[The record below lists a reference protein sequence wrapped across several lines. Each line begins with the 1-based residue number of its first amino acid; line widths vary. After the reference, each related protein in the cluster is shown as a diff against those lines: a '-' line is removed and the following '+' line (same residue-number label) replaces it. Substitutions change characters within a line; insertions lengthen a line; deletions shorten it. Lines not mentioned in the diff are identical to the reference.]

1 MKKDLF
7 ALKGTICYSKNQKE
21 LIFAENS
28 YAVCENGLCAGV
40 FSQLPEEYKDIPV
53 KDMGDRLIIPGF
65 TDLHLHAPQYAYRGT
80 GMDLELLDWLNT
92 ITFPQEAKYADLSYA
107 KKAYSI
113 FVDDLQHSFTTRAC
127 IFATLHRPATELLM
141 DMLDEIR
148 KTYDL
153 SILMTTHDF
162 SMLERYADRV
172 VLLRE
177 KILCKG
183 TPLEVLNTDEFA
195 QAFHLGGAK

>member
-21 LIFAENS
+21 LVFAENS

-40 FSQLPEEYKDIPV
+40 FFQLPEKYKDIPV

-113 FVDDLQHSFTTRAC
+113 FVDDLKHSFTTRAC

-141 DMLDEIR
+141 DMLEESG
-148 KTYDL
+148 L
-153 SILMTTHDF
+153 TT
-162 SMLERYADRV
+162 MVGKVNMART
-172 VLLRE
+172 
-177 KILCKG
+177 G
-183 TPLEVLNTDEFA
+183 
-195 QAFHLGGAK
+195 

>member
-107 KKAYSI
+107 KRLTPFSW
-113 FVDDLQHSFTTRAC
+113 
-127 IFATLHRPATELLM
+127 
-141 DMLDEIR
+141 
-148 KTYDL
+148 
-153 SILMTTHDF
+153 MT
-162 SMLERYADRV
+162 
-172 VLLRE
+172 
-177 KILCKG
+177 
-183 TPLEVLNTDEFA
+183 
-195 QAFHLGGAK
+195 

>member
-21 LIFAENS
+21 LVFAENS

-92 ITFPQEAKYADLSYA
+92 ITFPQEAKYADLYYA

-113 FVDDLQHSFTTRAC
+113 FVDDLKHSFTTRAC

-183 TPLEVLNTDEFA
+183 TPLEVLNSDEFA

>member
-21 LIFAENS
+21 LVFHENS
-28 YAVCENGLCAGV
+28 YVVCENSLCAGI
-40 FSQLPEEYKDIPV
+40 FSQLPAEYKDIPV
-53 KDMGDRLIIPGF
+53 EDMGDRLIIPGF

-113 FVDDLQHSFTTRAC
+113 FVDDLKHSFTTRAC

-141 DMLDEIR
+141 DML
-148 KTYDL
+148 
-153 SILMTTHDF
+153 
-162 SMLERYADRV
+162 
-172 VLLRE
+172 
-177 KILCKG
+177 
-183 TPLEVLNTDEFA
+183 
-195 QAFHLGGAK
+195 

>member
-21 LIFAENS
+21 LVFAENS

-92 ITFPQEAKYADLSYA
+92 ITFPQEAK
-107 KKAYSI
+107 
-113 FVDDLQHSFTTRAC
+113 
-127 IFATLHRPATELLM
+127 
-141 DMLDEIR
+141 
-148 KTYDL
+148 
-153 SILMTTHDF
+153 
-162 SMLERYADRV
+162 
-172 VLLRE
+172 
-177 KILCKG
+177 
-183 TPLEVLNTDEFA
+183 
-195 QAFHLGGAK
+195 